1 MANHEATTS
10 TSRRTRVLTFLDGCT
25 SLFNLWPV
33 VKYEDVYPYKA
44 NDVFR
49 RSMERVS
56 AAYWT
61 AFREV
66 TGEQEEGEAT
76 VEVSGALKQYEIE

>member
-1 MANHEATTS
+1 MTLEAIA
-10 TSRRTRVLTFLDGCT
+10 

-33 VKYEDVYPYKA
+33 VNYEEVYPYKA
-44 NDVFR
+44 DDVLR

-66 TGEQEEGEAT
+66 TGEQEKGEAK
-76 VEVSGALKQYEIE
+76 VEAFGGVENPAYEPFDGR